1 GARVVV
7 TGKVELPKSERNFT
21 RYIRTDVYQLPAVGT
36 LGNGGK
42 WLFRGPGTNNFDL
55 SFVKNFPIREPMKL
69 QFRAEMY
76 NAFNHTQFSG
86 VDSTARFDAQGLPI
100 TNSTFG
106 QVTSARTPRQMQLAL
121 RFVF

>member
-1 GARVVV
+1 VWPQEYASCFDIERPDERQ
-7 TGKVELPKSERNFT
+7 TG
-21 RYIRTDVYQLPAVGT
+21 
-36 LGNGGK
+36 
-42 WLFRGPGTNNFDL
+42 FRRSGL
-55 SFVKNFPIREPMKL
+55 SFVKNFAIREPMKL

-86 VDSTARFDAQGLPI
+86 VDSTSRFDAQGLPI

>member
-1 GARVVV
+1 
-7 TGKVELPKSERNFT
+7 
-21 RYIRTDVYQLPAVGT
+21 
-36 LGNGGK
+36 
-42 WLFRGPGTNNFDL
+42 
-55 SFVKNFPIREPMKL
+55 MH
-69 QFRAEMY
+69 

-106 QVTSARTPRQMQLAL
+106 QVTSARTPRQMQMAL